1 LPNRSQPRKDNAQ
14 KTTDDVIHILQIIVL
29 GLVQG
34 AAELLP
40 ISSSAHVIVAEKL
53 MGLDPSAPDMTFL
66 LVMLHTGTMLAV
78 LVYFWR
84 SWRRHYFSSARKFTR
99 VAINV
104 IAATAVTV
112 VLGLASQ
119 LIIEKAFLKGSD
131 KAEVETLFSKLPLIA
146 AALFAAGLLI
156 LAASG
161 RDRRKAQQARDTDVA
176 SAAWIGAVQGLC
188 LPFRGFSRSGATIST
203 GLLLGIDRRNA
214 EEFSFALAVV
224 LTPPVIARELWRLL
238 KANAG
243 AAQPVHVGALL
254 LPGLFGMLC
263 SFVAGLGAL
272 WLLSRWLEEG
282 RWSYF
287 GIYCIIAAIVV
298 FGLSMLGF

>member
-1 LPNRSQPRKDNAQ
+1 MIQ
-14 KTTDDVIHILQIIVL
+14 ILQIILL

-84 SWRRHYFSSARKFTR
+84 SWRQHYFSSTRKFTQ
-99 VAINV
+99 VAVNV
-104 IAATAVTV
+104 IAATIVTI
-112 VLGLASQ
+112 VLGLALQ
-119 LIIEKAFLKGSD
+119 LVIEKAFLKGTD
-131 KAEVETLFSKLPLIA
+131 KAEVETLFSNLRLIA
-146 AALFAAGLLI
+146 GALFAAGLLI

-161 RDRRKAQQARDTDVA
+161 KDRQKAWQARDADTT
-176 SAAWIGAVQGLC
+176 SAACIGAVQGLC

-203 GLLLGIDRRNA
+203 GLLLGIGRRNA

-243 AAQPVHVGALL
+243 AAQPVHAGGLL
-254 LPGLFGMLC
+254 LPGLFGMVC
-263 SFVAGLGAL
+263 SFMAGLGAL
-272 WLLSRWLEEG
+272 WLLSRWLEQG
-282 RWSYF
+282 RWSFF
-287 GIYCIIAAIVV
+287 GIYCLIAALVV
-298 FGLSMLGF
+298 FGLSAAGF